1 MEDMIIIQAEW
12 QQDIS
17 GMQITTVKEDIRI
30 KIQNIIVVMSGVAG
44 QKIIQS

>member
-1 MEDMIIIQAEW
+1 MKIIQAEW

-17 GMQITTVKEDIRI
+17 DMQITTIKKDIRI
-30 KIQNIIVVMSGVAG
+30 KIQNIVVVMSGVAG